1 MYFASQEINQEFIT
15 PGYPFHSE
23 KITVNTSEALEKYTL
38 LGLCYKDVYS
48 YEGENVASLSFTGTP
63 ETGEYTVTFTESVPA
78 VTYGGESVTSSYDSG
93 TKTLTLDDFV
103 AVLSDGV
110 DCVITITKA
119 TKTNAYKKATSSATD
134 GSSDALYFVIGLT
147 EVSELNTDV
156 EIDAVITGTINGDLL
171 KIDTSFEDLTDL
183 RFKLRQNGLYL
194 RDFTNAI

>member
-1 MYFASQEINQEFIT
+1 MYFANQEINQEFIT

-23 KITVNTSEALEKYTL
+23 KITLNTSEALEKYTL

-48 YEGENVASLSFTGTP
+48 YEGENVASLTFTGTP
-63 ETGEYTVTFTESVPA
+63 EPGEYTVTFTESVPA

-93 TKTLTLDDFV
+93 TKTLTLEDFV

-110 DCVITITKA
+110 DCIITITKA
-119 TKTNAYKKATSSATD
+119 SKTNAYKKASSSATD
-134 GSSDALYFVIGLT
+134 GSSEALYFVIGLT

-156 EIDAVITGTINGDLL
+156 EIDAVLTGTVNGDLL
-171 KIDTSFEDLTDL
+171 KIDTSFEDLKDL
-183 RFKLRQNGLYL
+183 KFKLRQNGLYL

>member
-1 MYFASQEINQEFIT
+1 MYFANQEINQEFIT

-38 LGLCYKDVYS
+38 LGFCYKDVYS
-48 YEGENVASLSFTGTP
+48 YEGENVATLTFTGAP
-63 ETGEYTVTFTESVPA
+63 EPGEYTVTFTESVPA
-78 VTYGGESVTSSYDSG
+78 VTYGGESVTSSYNSG

-110 DCVITITKA
+110 DCVITIAKA
-119 TKTNAYKKATSSATD
+119 SKTNAYKKATSSATD
-134 GSSDALYFVIGLT
+134 GSSDSLYFVIGLT

-156 EIDAVITGTINGDLL
+156 EIDAVLTGTVNGDLL

>member
-93 TKTLTLDDFV
+93 TKTLTLEDFV
-103 AVLSDGV
+103 AVLTDSV
-110 DCVITITKA
+110 DCVITIAKT
-119 TKTNAYKKATSSATD
+119 TKTNAYKKATASATD
-134 GSSDALYFVIGLT
+134 GSSEPLFFVIGLT

-156 EIDAVITGTINGDLL
+156 EIDAVLTGTVNGDLL
-171 KIDTSFEDLTDL
+171 KIDTSFENLTDL

>member
-1 MYFASQEINQEFIT
+1 MYFANQEINQEFIT

-23 KITVNTSEALEKYTL
+23 KITVNTSETIEKYTL

-48 YEGENVASLSFTGTP
+48 YEGENVATLSFTGTP
-63 ETGEYTVTFTESVPA
+63 EPGEYTVTFTESVPA

-93 TKTLTLDDFV
+93 SKTLTLDDFV
-103 AVLSDGV
+103 AVLTDGV
-110 DCVITITKA
+110 DCTITIAKA
-119 TKTNAYKKATSSATD
+119 SKTNGYKKATASATD
-134 GSSDALYFVIGLT
+134 GSSDVLYFVIGLT

-156 EIDAVITGTINGDLL
+156 EIDAVLTGSVNGDLL